1 MSMPKIVAAA
11 IKFKPLDSEYYQI
24 MCGKRH
30 CNVLE
35 LMHKHGLDYHKVG
48 AVQGFLTED
57 DQFLDRY
64 DAARMAYTT
73 GQLSKDTEIWKK
85 IDADKE
91 EIYAHA
97 LFSED
102 LW

>member
-1 MSMPKIVAAA
+1 MKVVSAA
-11 IKFKPLDSEYYQI
+11 IKFYIVDDEYPTI

-35 LMHKHGLDYHKVG
+35 LMYKHGLDYHKVG
-48 AVQGFLTED
+48 AIQGFLTDD
-57 DQFLDRY
+57 DQFVDRY
-64 DAARMAYTT
+64 DAAQMAFRS
-73 GQLSKDTEIWKK
+73 GQMLKDSDIYKK
-85 IDADKE
+85 MSEDNEHINA
-91 EIYAHA
+91 YP

>member
-1 MSMPKIVAAA
+1 MPQLVAAA

-35 LMHKHGLDYHKVG
+35 LMYKHGLDYHRVG
-48 AVQGFLTED
+48 AIQGFLTDD
-57 DQFLDRY
+57 DQFVDRY
-64 DAARMAYTT
+64 DAAQMAFRS
-73 GQLSKDTEIWKK
+73 GQMLKDSDIYKK
-85 IDADKE
+85 MSEDQEHINA
-91 EIYAHA
+91 YP

>member
-1 MSMPKIVAAA
+1 MSKIIASA
-11 IKFKPLDSEYYQI
+11 IKFKPKGSDYFQI

-35 LMHKHGLDYHKVG
+35 MMYKLGIEYEKKS
-48 AVQGFLTED
+48 AVQGFLTDE

-64 DAARMAYTT
+64 DAARMAYYS
-73 GQLSKDTEIWKK
+73 GQLNPETEVWKK
-85 IDADKE
+85 IASSE
-91 EIYAHA
+91 EIYAIA
-97 LFSED
+97 LYSED

>member
-1 MSMPKIVAAA
+1 MAKIIAAA
-11 IKFKPLDSEYYQI
+11 IKFKPKDSDYYQI

-48 AVQGFLTED
+48 AVQGFLTEE

-64 DAARMAYTT
+64 EAAEMAFRS
-73 GQLSKDTEIWKK
+73 GQLSQETELWKK
-85 IDADKE
+85 MNKDKDSFF
-91 EIYAHA
+91 AHQ

>member
-1 MSMPKIVAAA
+1 MPKLVASA

-30 CNVLE
+30 CDVLE
-35 LMHKHGLDYHKVG
+35 MMYNLRIKYEKAT

-64 DAARMAYTT
+64 DAALTAYYS
-73 GQLSKDTEIWKK
+73 GQLSPETELWQKISKK
-85 IDADKE
+85 END
-91 EIYAHA
+91 YAYP

>member
-1 MSMPKIVAAA
+1 MAQIIAAA
-11 IKFKPLDSEYYQI
+11 IKFKPKGSNYFQV

-35 LMHKHGLDYHKVG
+35 VMYKLGIEYEK
-48 AVQGFLTED
+48 ASSEQGFFTDE

-64 DAARMAYTT
+64 DAARMAYMN
-73 GQLSKDTEIWKK
+73 GQLPKESELWQK
-85 IDADKE
+85 IHNAED
-91 EIYAHA
+91 IYAYA

>member
-1 MSMPKIVAAA
+1 MPQLVAAA

-35 LMHKHGLDYHKVG
+35 LMYKHGLDYHKVG
-48 AVQGFLTED
+48 AIQGFLTDD
-57 DQFLDRY
+57 DQFVDRY
-64 DAARMAYTT
+64 DAARMAYHS
-73 GQLSKDTEIWKK
+73 GQLKSDTKLWQKMSQT
-85 IDADKE
+85 D
-91 EIYAHA
+91 EIYAYP

>member
-1 MSMPKIVAAA
+1 MPKIIASA
-11 IKFKPLDSEYYQI
+11 IKFKPKGYDYFQI

-35 LMHKHGLDYHKVG
+35 MMYKLGIEYEKKS
-48 AVQGFLTED
+48 AVQGFLTDE

-64 DAARMAYTT
+64 DAARMAYYS
-73 GQLSKDTEIWKK
+73 GQLNPETDTWKK
-85 IDADKE
+85 IASSE
-91 EIYAHA
+91 EIYAIA
-97 LFSED
+97 LYSED

>member
-1 MSMPKIVAAA
+1 MPKLVAAA
-11 IKFKPLDSEYYQI
+11 IKFKPKGCEYFQI

-35 LMHKHGLDYHKVG
+35 MMYKFGIKYEKLT

-57 DQFLDRY
+57 DQFVDRY
-64 DAARMAYTT
+64 DAAQMAFHS
-73 GQLSKDTEIWKK
+73 GQMKKDTDIYEKMCKDTEFIN
-85 IDADKE
+85 
-91 EIYAHA
+91 AHA

-102 LW
+102 VW

>member
-1 MSMPKIVAAA
+1 MPKLVAAA
-11 IKFKPLDSEYYQI
+11 IKFKPKDCEYFQI

-35 LMHKHGLDYHKVG
+35 MMYKLRIEYEKAT

-57 DQFLDRY
+57 NQFVDRY
-64 DAARMAYTT
+64 DAAQMAYR
-73 GQLSKDTEIWKK
+73 SKQILPDSDLLEKMN
-85 IDADKE
+85 ADPDMLNA
-91 EIYAHA
+91 YQ

-102 LW
+102 VW

>member
-1 MSMPKIVAAA
+1 MPKIVAAA
-11 IKFKPLDSEYYQI
+11 IKFKPKDSEYYQI

-35 LMHKHGLDYHKVG
+35 LMYKHGLDYHRIG
-48 AVQGFLTED
+48 AVQGFLTDE
-57 DQFLDRY
+57 DQFIDRY
-64 DAARMAYTT
+64 DAAQMAFRS
-73 GQLSKDTEIWKK
+73 GQLSPDTELWQKMN
-85 IDADKE
+85 KE
-91 EIYAHA
+91 NALNAYP